1 MFDDTPRT
9 FIGTTSFRVEGM
21 ISGHCEWVVTTAIGA
36 LPGVDTVT
44 VELSTGTV
52 TVSAGQPLDR
62 ADIVTA
68 VKEAGYT
75 ILV

>member
-1 MFDDTPRT
+1 
-9 FIGTTSFRVEGM
+9 
-21 ISGHCEWVVTTAIGA
+21 VVTTAIGA